1 MKGNIS
7 IQLNEEQLDAVE
19 FKGKHLLVLAGA
31 GTGKTQTIISRAKYL
46 IDHGVTPS
54 RILILSFTRKS
65 AQEIV
70 ERIKAMSFNKSG
82 VSNLVGRTFH
92 SWCMDIIKNNP
103 DIFQQHNYTVIDRED
118 QEGAFKFISGKNY
131 KDDDNRRITPQLLID
146 VYSYSIN
153 TKCSLTESIRVKAY
167 DNQNSKEVYET
178 IEKNKDFYADMI
190 KKYLLYKKER
200 NYIDYDDILNIVA
213 KGLKKNKEAQKFIA
227 SKQDYI
233 LIDEMQDT
241 NPLQYELLSSFYE
254 YCSLFCVGD
263 DAQSIYGFRGAD
275 FKTMHNFVNIVPD
288 SEVKKLTLNYRS
300 TQEILNLSNWL
311 LNQSPLKYGKDL
323 KAYRGVSGF
332 LPQIINVDNDWIEA
346 NDITDKILSS
356 IAEKGFNYNDNMVLS
371 RTLWGLRKVE
381 ACCLEKKIPY
391 TVFGGSGLMKSKH
404 VRDLV
409 SALRI
414 VSNIQ
419 DELAWMRY
427 LMLWK
432 GVGEV
437 TAARIVEKVIFS
449 QSMNEVLDIL
459 SGLNLQLEISTT
471 LKNIT
476 DLQSY
481 PSKSIHEAYKTMEKR
496 LSEIYKDEWEWRKQ
510 DFDILQE
517 VALSTSSITEFVAEY
532 VLDPKLETTNKIAGK
547 DDDDVTLTTI
557 HSAKGLEAKI
567 CYVVNVSPYGYPT
580 PRAILNGS
588 DSIEEERRCL
598 YVAFTRAKDELYIY
612 RNIYSNHVEQ
622 PQSKYTGAIVIGSI
636 FVEKDNHENQILITY
651 IQEKEGYDYIGF
663 RPFNYDGPYG
673 DLLEFSFRKLYI
685 PLSEIN
691 NKENIQQD
699 DYYFLNNVPENL
711 IQNSYKNM
719 SSKDINAVKY
729 SGDQIKNDDID
740 EFDFN

>member
-1 MKGNIS
+1 MS
-7 IQLNEEQLDAVE
+7 IQLNEEQLDAVK
-19 FKGKHLLVLAGA
+19 FRGKHLSVLAGA
-31 GTGKTQTIISRAKYL
+31 GTGKTQTIISRANYL
-46 IDHGVTPS
+46 IEHGVSPS

-70 ERIKAMSFNKSG
+70 ERIKAVSFKKSG
-82 VSNLVGRTFH
+82 ISNLVGRTFH

-103 DIFQQHNYTVIDRED
+103 DIFQHHNYSVIDRED
-118 QEGAFKFISGKNY
+118 QEGAFRFLCGKNY
-131 KDDDNRRITPQLLID
+131 KDSDNKRISPVKLID

-167 DNQNSKEVYET
+167 DNQKSEEVYET
-178 IEKNKDFYADMI
+178 IEKNKYLYADMI

-213 KGLKKNKEAQKFIA
+213 KGLKMNKDAQKFIA

-233 LIDEMQDT
+233 LVDEMQDT
-241 NPLQYELLSSFYE
+241 NPLQYDLLSSFYE

-300 TQEILNLSNWL
+300 SQEILDLSNWL

-323 KAYRGVSGF
+323 KSYRGESGI
-332 LPQIINVDNDWIEA
+332 LPQIINVNNDWSEA
-346 NDITDKILSS
+346 NDITDKINLS
-356 IAEKGFNYNDNMVLS
+356 IAEKGLKLQENMVLS

-391 TVFGGSGLMKSKH
+391 VVFGGSGLMQSRH

-427 LMLWK
+427 LLLWK
-432 GVGEV
+432 GIGEV
-437 TAARIVEKVIFS
+437 TAAQIVEKVIFS
-449 QSMNEVLDIL
+449 QNMNEVLDRL
-459 SGLNLQLEISTT
+459 SRLNLQLEISKT
-471 LKNIT
+471 LENIIA
-476 DLQSY
+476 LQSN
-481 PSKSIHEAYKTMEKR
+481 PSKSIQEAYKTMEKR
-496 LSEIYKDEWEWRKQ
+496 LAEIYKDEWEWRKQ
-510 DFDILQE
+510 DFDIMQE
-517 VALSTSSITEFVAEY
+517 VALSAGSITEFVAEY
-532 VLDPKLETTNKIAGK
+532 VLDPKLETTSKKPGK
-547 DDDDVTLTTI
+547 LEDSVILTTI

-567 CYVVNVSPYGYPT
+567 CYIVNVSPYGYPT
-580 PRAILNGS
+580 QRAILNGS

-598 YVAFTRAKDELYIY
+598 YVALTRAKDELYIY
-612 RNIYSNHVEQ
+612 RNIYSHHVVQ
-622 PQSKYTGAIVIGSI
+622 PKSVYTGDITVGDI
-636 FVEKDNHENQILITY
+636 FIMKRYPENQSIITDIQNRNGNNY
-651 IQEKEGYDYIGF
+651 ISFKPINFGGLSGETVERY
-663 RPFNYDGPYG
+663 
-673 DLLEFSFRKLYI
+673 FRKSNL
-685 PLSEIN
+685 PQSEIN

-699 DYYFLNNVPENL
+699 DYYFLNNMQEDL
-711 IQNSYKNM
+711 IQNSYKD
-719 SSKDINAVKY
+719 SFSKDTDAVKY
-729 SGDQIKNDDID
+729 EGNQIRSDDID
-740 EFDFN
+740 EFDFS